1 MTIIDFGQHSPR
13 VHPDAFIAPSASVI
27 GQASVHAGAVVM
39 FGAVIRG
46 DREEIVLGEGSNL
59 QDCVVVHA
67 DPGFPARIGAG
78 VSVGHGAVI
87 HGATLADSVL
97 VGMNATV
104 LNGAVIG
111 EGSIVAAGAVILEG
125 TVIPPHSLVAGVPG
139 SVRRDTTPEE
149 REHIRA
155 NATTYL
161 ALAATY
167 RGASPA

>member
-1 MTIIDFGQHSPR
+1 MTNIDFGPHSPS

-27 GQASVHAGAVVM
+27 GRARVHAGAVVM
-39 FGAVIRG
+39 FGAVIRA

-87 HGATLADSVL
+87 HGATLHDSVL

-111 EGSIVAAGAVILEG
+111 EGSIVAAGALVLEG
-125 TVIPPHSLVAGVPG
+125 AVIPPNSLVAGVPG

-155 NATTYL
+155 NAETYL
-161 ALAATY
+161 DLAATY
-167 RGASPA
+167 RGAPPA

>member
-1 MTIIDFGQHSPR
+1 MTNIDFGPHSPS

-27 GQASVHAGAVVM
+27 GQARVHAGAVVM
-39 FGAVIRG
+39 FGAVIRA

-67 DPGFPARIGAG
+67 DPGFPARIGTG

-87 HGATLADSVL
+87 HGATLHDSVL

-111 EGSIVAAGAVILEG
+111 EGSIVAAGALVLEG
-125 TVIPPHSLVAGVPG
+125 AVIPPNSLVAGVPG

-155 NATTYL
+155 NAETYL
-161 ALAATY
+161 DLAATY
-167 RGASPA
+167 RGAPPA

>member
-1 MTIIDFGQHSPR
+1 
-13 VHPDAFIAPSASVI
+13 VI

-39 FGAVIRG
+39 FGAVIRA

-87 HGATLADSVL
+87 HGATLHDSVL

-111 EGSIVAAGAVILEG
+111 EGSIVAAGALVLEG
-125 TVIPPHSLVAGVPG
+125 AVIPPHSLVAGVPG

-155 NATTYL
+155 NAETYL
-161 ALAATY
+161 DLAATY
-167 RGASPA
+167 RGAQPA

>member
-1 MTIIDFGQHSPR
+1 
-13 VHPDAFIAPSASVI
+13 
-27 GQASVHAGAVVM
+27 M

-149 REHIRA
+149 REHIRT

>member
-1 MTIIDFGQHSPR
+1 MTIIDFGQHSPV
-13 VHPDAFIAPSASVI
+13 VHPDAFIAPNASVI
-27 GQASVHAGAVVM
+27 GQVTLQAGAVVM

-46 DREEIVLGEGSNL
+46 DCEEIVLGEGSNL

-87 HGATLADSVL
+87 HGATLHDSVL

-155 NATTYL
+155 NARTYRD
-161 ALAATY
+161 LAATY
-167 RGASPA
+167 RGAPPA